1 MNNRKIYKT
10 LLFLNESVRL
20 VGPFLIFFNPLLAS
34 ALSLIFDEA
43 DFYLFYK
50 SGYKLIY
57 YHIIDKLLDY
67 WWYIFILI
75 YSLGQPINNFVI
87 ILFIYRSLGQFLSII
102 SRNEKLLLLFPNILE
117 RYFNIY
123 ILLLYLGVSKLSL
136 GNWNITLL
144 ALGTII
150 AFYIEWINHIKK
162 PYYITKKIF
171 KVDVGRWDK

>member
-1 MNNRKIYKT
+1 MNKRKKYKI
-10 LLFLNESVRL
+10 LLFLNEFLRL
-20 VGPFLIFFNPLLAS
+20 LAPFLIFFNPLMTS
-34 ALSLIFDEA
+34 VLSLIFDEA

-50 SGYKLIY
+50 SGYKWIY

-75 YSLGQPINNFVI
+75 YSLDKPIKFFVI

-123 ILLLYLGVSKLSL
+123 ILLLYLGFSKVLLES
-136 GNWNITLL
+136 WNIALL